1 MNYINSG
8 GQASL
13 SDYYTLHKE
22 GIIFNEDLRKRMVF
36 SVHNLVCDQSFN
48 EFELIMCRNVMI
60 YFNKDLQ
67 NVALNLYSESQNN
80 LGFLALGPNESI
92 LFLDA
97 NRKYKFH
104 DAKHNIFQLMG
115 PNQ

>member
-1 MNYINSG
+1 
-8 GQASL
+8 
-13 SDYYTLHKE
+13 
-22 GIIFNEDLRKRMVF
+22 MVF

-115 PNQ
+115 PNQWSFKDGFLSTSFFKKWPEKKYFFSAAGT